1 MTNHTAD
8 SLRQLLDRQLAEA
21 NARLDELHAL
31 PAGAAPETVA
41 RTYDAIGRALGD
53 VHGFSELFMAVH
65 PDKAVRSC
73 AEEVSQA
80 ISTFSTALGLDR
92 EAYEAFA
99 RLDLPAGTDEGL
111 ARFVE
116 HTLRD
121 FRRSG
126 VDQDEAGRAEIKALQ
141 EKLTL
146 VGQAFDRNIMAG
158 GRTLRLAEGHAAL
171 TGLPGDFLDAHP
183 EDEDGSVTLSTDP
196 RSTRP
201 ARSTPS
207 ATTCGGISSWS
218 STRAP
223 TPRTRRS
230 SRTCSRRGTSW
241 RSSSD
246 VRWAHWV
253 CEDKM
258 IRTADAAR
266 EFIESVA
273 KRAR

>member
-8 SLRQLLDRQLAEA
+8 SLRRLDRHPAEA
-21 NARLDELHAL
+21 NTRLDELHAL
-31 PAGAAPETVA
+31 PAAAEPETVA
-41 RTYDAIGRALGD
+41 RIYDAIGRALGD

-65 PDKAVRSC
+65 PDKAVRAC

-99 RLDLPAGTDEGL
+99 RLDLPAGADEGL

-121 FRRSG
+121 PAQG

-158 GRTLRLAEGHAAL
+158 GRTPRLEEGHGAL
-171 TGLPGDFLDAHP
+171 TGLPQDFLDAHP

-196 RSTRP
+196 TDFLPSS
-201 ARSTPS
+201 STPS
-207 ATTCGGISSWS
+207 ATTCGGILHGVPHA
-218 STRAP
+218 RL
-223 TPRTRRS
+223 PREPGGPRGPAR
-230 SRTCSRRGTSW
+230 RRGTS
-241 RSSSD
+241 R
-246 VRWAHWV
+246 R
-253 CEDKM
+253 
-258 IRTADAAR
+258 
-266 EFIESVA
+266 
-273 KRAR
+273 